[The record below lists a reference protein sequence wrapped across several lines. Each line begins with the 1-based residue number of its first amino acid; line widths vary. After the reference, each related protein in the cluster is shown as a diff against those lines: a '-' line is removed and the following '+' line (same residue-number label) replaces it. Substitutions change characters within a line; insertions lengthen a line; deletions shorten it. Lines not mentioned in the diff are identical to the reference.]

1 MKRILSSNVFI
12 NNWQKAGLECMHFL
26 KYYRKCWSWLLF
38 KFTNTTSV
46 FDSALQL
53 KLAGSFWL
61 DFPECFLAMSK
72 NNVLFLSLL
81 QHASSINYNFS
92 IFWSSCL
99 SYAVNFWM
107 FSLVLSL
114 VCLSHT
120 VDGIKLSN
128 THLIWFTYIWVNK
141 IILYLKIIRPCGPAH
156 KRRVGPC
163 ALQMDAH

>member
-1 MKRILSSNVFI
+1 MCAEALAAFAKHHYKEHKNEKNPQFKCFHQQLT
-12 NNWQKAGLECMHFL
+12 KAGLECMHFL

-128 THLIWFTYIWVNK
+128 THLIWFTYI
-141 IILYLKIIRPCGPAH
+141 
-156 KRRVGPC
+156 
-163 ALQMDAH
+163 